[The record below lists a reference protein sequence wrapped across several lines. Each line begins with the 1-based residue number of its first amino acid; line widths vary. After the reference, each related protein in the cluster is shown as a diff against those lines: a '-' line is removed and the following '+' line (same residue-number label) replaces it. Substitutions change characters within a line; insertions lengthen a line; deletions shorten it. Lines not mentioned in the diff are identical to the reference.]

1 MTDSKP
7 ILNINEASKLC
18 GLSPSV
24 LRIWEVRYGWPSPKR
39 KPNGYRAYNLA
50 QVEEL
55 KRAAALVKA
64 GTPISSLIIDGLP
77 RWPASGPAAVGPLR
91 LVQARTCVEATGP
104 NELSQDLIEAFETR
118 RGNRVIEL
126 LQRAII
132 ALRPREEVS
141 AVLIPALVAL
151 AEMTKA
157 GRHVP
162 EANEI
167 RTQVRDRA
175 LQLLRTYRVGPEAD
189 WVVPAN
195 DDSHALAAVV
205 ALVLNQQG
213 RPARYWSGTELPD
226 QGRTLVV
233 GDGDCTVCS
242 SLGVMVGALPTI
254 GTTQRPGVAEL
265 LLSKQPV
272 MAD

>member
-1 MTDSKP
+1 MTDSNP

-55 KRAAALVKA
+55 KRAAALVKN
-64 GTPISSLIIDGLP
+64 GIPISTLIIDGLP
-77 RWPASGPAAVGPLR
+77 RWPANGPAAVGPLR
-91 LVQARTCVEATGP
+91 LVAARACLEVSPAD
-104 NELSQDLIEAFETR
+104 SMSADLLEAFETR

-126 LQRAII
+126 LQRAIV
-132 ALRPREEVS
+132 ALRPREEAA
-141 AVLIPALVAL
+141 AVLIPSLVAL
-151 AEMTKA
+151 AEMANA
-157 GRHVP
+157 GRFVP
-162 EANEI
+162 EAVAI
-167 RTQVRDRA
+167 RNQVKERA
-175 LQLLRTYRVGPEAD
+175 IQLLRVYRVGAEAD
-189 WVVPAN
+189 WVVAAN
-195 DDSHALAAVV
+195 EDSHALAAVV
-205 ALVLNQQG
+205 ALLLNQQG

-242 SLGVMVGALPTI
+242 ALGVMVGALPTL
-254 GTTQRPGVAEL
+254 GTSQRPGLVEL
-265 LLSKQPV
+265 LVNKQPV

>member
-1 MTDSKP
+1 MTDTKQ

-55 KRAAALVKA
+55 KRAANLVKN
-64 GTPISSLIIDGLP
+64 GMPISALIVDGLP

-91 LVQARTCVEATGP
+91 LVQARACLEASAP
-104 NELSQDLIEAFETR
+104 HELAETLIEAFETR
-118 RGNRVIEL
+118 RGHRVIEI
-126 LQRAII
+126 LQRAIL
-132 ALRPREEVS
+132 ALRPRDEV
-141 AVLIPALVAL
+141 AALLVPTLVAL
-151 AEMTKA
+151 AELNRG

-162 EANEI
+162 EATEI
-167 RTQVRDRA
+167 RAQVRDRA
-175 LQLLRTYRVGPEAD
+175 LQLLRTHRVGPEAD

-195 DDSHALAAVV
+195 DASHALAAVV
-205 ALVLNQQG
+205 ALLLNQQG
-213 RPARYWSGTELPD
+213 RPARYWSGAELPD
-226 QGRTLVV
+226 TGRTLVV

-242 SLGVMVGALPTI
+242 ALGVMVGALPTI
-254 GTTQRPGVAEL
+254 GTTQRPGLAEL
-265 LLSKQPV
+265 LLSHQPV